1 MIPFCLILGDST
13 GVGTAGALA
22 REGIQCEI
30 HAHVG
35 ARSSGVLE
43 EWQGRITPAVAL
55 IALGSNDVG
64 DPRLERR
71 LIALRARTRAPRVT
85 WLAPYNRTA
94 ALIVMKVALRF
105 GDKVIPLAQLP
116 TRDGV
121 HPTSYR
127 PISGLLGWKLLSKI
141 RKDVSAETRGAWPRE
156 AASVPVRRAVVQ
168 QMQ

>member
-1 MIPFCLILGDST
+1 
-13 GVGTAGALA
+13 
-22 REGIQCEI
+22 
-30 HAHVG
+30 
-35 ARSSGVLE
+35 VLE

-71 LIALRARTRAPRVT
+71 LVALRAITRAPRVT

-94 ALIVMKVALRF
+94 ALIVTKVAHRF

-127 PISGLLGWKLLSKI
+127 PIAGLLGWKLLSEI
-141 RKDVSAETRGAWPRE
+141 RKDVSAEPPGAWPPE
-156 AASVPVRRAVVQ
+156 ASSVPVRRAVVL

>member
-13 GVGTAGALA
+13 GVGAAEALA
-22 REGIQCEI
+22 REGIRCEI
-30 HAHVG
+30 HARVG
-35 ARSSGVLE
+35 AHSSAVLE
-43 EWQGRITPAVAL
+43 EWQGRTTPAVAL

-71 LIALRARTRAPRVT
+71 LVALRARTKAPRVQ
-85 WLAPYNRTA
+85 WLTPYNRSA
-94 ALIVMKVALRF
+94 AQIVTRVADRF

-116 TRDGV
+116 TQDGV

-127 PISGLLGWKLLSKI
+127 PIARLLGWKPFSGI
-141 RKDVSAETRGAWPRE
+141 RKDISAETRRAWQPE
-156 AASVPVRRAVVQ
+156 ASSVPVRRAVVL

>member
-13 GVGTAGALA
+13 GVGAAGALA
-22 REGIQCEI
+22 REGIRCEV

-35 ARSSGVLE
+35 ARSSGLLE
-43 EWQGRITPAVAL
+43 EWQGRITPAAAL

-64 DPRLERR
+64 DPRLESR
-71 LIALRARTRAPRVT
+71 LVALRARTRASGVT

-94 ALIVMKVALRF
+94 ALIVTRVAMRF
-105 GDKVIPLAQLP
+105 GDKIIPLAQLP

-127 PISGLLGWKLLSKI
+127 PISGLLGWKLLSGI
-141 RKDVSAETRGAWPRE
+141 RKNVSAKTRGAWP
-156 AASVPVRRAVVQ
+156 AGVASVPVRRAVVL

>member
-43 EWQGRITPAVAL
+43 EWQGRITSAVAL

-64 DPRLERR
+64 DQRLERR
-71 LIALRARTRAPRVT
+71 LVALRARTRVPRVT
-85 WLAPYNRTA
+85 WLAPYNHIA
-94 ALIVMKVALRF
+94 ALIVTRVALRF
-105 GDKVIPLAQLP
+105 GDKVIPLALLP

-127 PISGLLGWKLLSKI
+127 PITGLLGWKLLSEI
-141 RKDVSAETRGAWPRE
+141 RKNVSAEPPGAWPPE
-156 AASVPVRRAVVQ
+156 ASSVRVRRAVVL